1 MGDPDPRYPCS
12 SIEDDFNYGSCG
24 ASASVNKSHLVMTYT
39 FLRKVYTILS
49 LQVLLTTVTSTVF
62 LSFESIR
69 TFVHES
75 PALILVFALGSL
87 GLIFALTLNRHKHPL
102 NLYLLFGFTLLEAL
116 TVAVVVTFYDVYI
129 ILQAFV
135 LTTTVFLGLT
145 IYTLQSKRDFSKFG
159 AGLFAV
165 LWILCLAGF
174 LKIFFYS
181 ETVELV
187 LAAVGALLFCGFIIY
202 DTHTLMHKLSPEEY
216 VLAAI
221 SLYMD
226 IINLFLHLLRFLEAV
241 NKK

>member
-24 ASASVNKSHLVMTYT
+24 ASAT

-159 AGLFAV
+159 AFCCFVDFMLGR
-165 LWILCLAGF
+165 ILEGKF
-174 LKIFFYS
+174 

-216 VLAAI
+216 GFTYTRQVL
-221 SLYMD
+221 
-226 IINLFLHLLRFLEAV
+226 HH
-241 NKK
+241 